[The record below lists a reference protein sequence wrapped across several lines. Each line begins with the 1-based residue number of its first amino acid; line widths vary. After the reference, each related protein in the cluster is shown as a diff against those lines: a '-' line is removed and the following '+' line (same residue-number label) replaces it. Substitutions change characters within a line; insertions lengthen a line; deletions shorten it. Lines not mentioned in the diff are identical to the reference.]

1 MVKDNVK
8 RSKPE
13 SGYAAADDDLA
24 FSRLSDEELLAVLRF
39 LPAGDLV
46 HGVMAVSPK
55 LSRLARYVRTRFD
68 GGLLLNVFKTLSV
81 AYMLLFIPLA
91 VTFYVV

>member
-8 RSKPE
+8 RSKTE

-46 HGVMAVSPK
+46 HGVMAVSPR
-55 LSRLARYVRTRFD
+55 LSRLARYVRFD

-81 AYMLLFIPLA
+81 ACDMRF
-91 VTFYVV
+91 